1 MTITRTVRVTRQKTA
16 PPTLSPGKH
25 VWIRIGGYLKRCAP
39 HPPKVAGSFPTNT
52 PGWQGPSNATA
63 RDLTSLVGGAGLE
76 PPTVGRRDP
85 HLPIADGALRGS
97 QSRASLLRGTIP
109 PDRSRGGLARWP
121 TIRAALAAPFT
132 TRGDSRP
139 PASPLRSQVHSP
151 HIHQGGEVLS
161 TTTTRDLATLV
172 GGAGLEPATS
182 SMSRMRS
189 SHPS

>member
-1 MTITRTVRVTRQKTA
+1 MRLLSEPLQPPWWAVQDRSARPGDGLLAKRDEAIVPSSGASRGISHTEQSFAEQSYRV
-16 PPTLSPGKH
+16 
-25 VWIRIGGYLKRCAP
+25 VKR
-39 HPPKVAGSFPTNT
+39 
-52 PGWQGPSNATA
+52 
-63 RDLTSLVGGAGLE
+63 LE

-139 PASPLRSQVHSP
+139 PSSPLRSQVHSP
-151 HIHQGGEVLS
+151 HIHQGGEVPS

-172 GGAGLEPATS
+172 GGAGLEPADLVG
-182 SMSRMRS
+182 RRD
-189 SHPS
+189 PREFWIRGAPKGI